1 MATRSGKY
9 VVGGKFEERCVRK
22 QLLSSLFSFSSL
34 LSSNLKKLTQQTT
47 NNQTMAKVVSA
58 VVLLSSAT
66 NAFIGQPITTSS
78 RRAVSCCSFL
88 NMAPGK
94 EIEVVSQPDND
105 FLEKKG

>member
-1 MATRSGKY
+1 M
-9 VVGGKFEERCVRK
+9 
-22 QLLSSLFSFSSL
+22 L
-34 LSSNLKKLTQQTT
+34 NLKKSQKTHTT
-47 NNQTMAKVVSA
+47 NNCSA

-78 RRAVSCCSFL
+78 RSAVSSCSLL

-94 EIEVVSQPDND
+94 EIEVVSQPDED

>member
-1 MATRSGKY
+1 
-9 VVGGKFEERCVRK
+9 
-22 QLLSSLFSFSSL
+22 
-34 LSSNLKKLTQQTT
+34 
-47 NNQTMAKVVSA
+47 MAKVVSA

-78 RRAVSCCSFL
+78 SRRAVSSCSSFL

-94 EIEVVSQPDND
+94 EIEVVSQPDEE

>member
-1 MATRSGKY
+1 
-9 VVGGKFEERCVRK
+9 VRK
-22 QLLSSLFSFSSL
+22 QLLSSLFSFSSS
-34 LSSNLKKLTQQTT
+34 LSSNLKNLTHTQQTT

-78 RRAVSCCSFL
+78 RRAVSSCSFL

-94 EIEVVSQPDND
+94 EIEVVSQPDNE

>member
-1 MATRSGKY
+1 
-9 VVGGKFEERCVRK
+9 
-22 QLLSSLFSFSSL
+22 
-34 LSSNLKKLTQQTT
+34 
-47 NNQTMAKVVSA
+47 MAKVVSA

-78 RRAVSCCSFL
+78 RSAVSSCSFL

-94 EIEVVSQPDND
+94 EIEVVSQPDNE